1 MGGKT
6 HNASSLRRQRVVVLL
21 LFVLCLFV
29 FSKMRNTEYN
39 SNMGEVAYSEKLEE
53 SLKERKRGTV
63 GQSARGESQRS

>member
-6 HNASSLRRQRVVVLL
+6 HNASSLRRQRVVVL